1 MTPEREAQMR
11 ELFETAAK
19 DKALILARD
28 SVGNYVMPTTA
39 GAWFGF
45 LACARALEP
54 MVRDGE
60 RYAWLRENW
69 HDGKGCWCDS
79 LYAPANLDK
88 AIDAAMSAALED
100 GNADV

>member
-11 ELFETAAK
+11 EVFETAAK

-28 SVGNYVMPTTA
+28 SVGNYVTPTTS

-54 MVRDGE
+54 VVRDGE
-60 RYAWLRENW
+60 RYRFLRDEMELSVRDVFSSWCPQLN
-69 HDGKGCWCDS
+69 DG
-79 LYAPANLDK
+79 LDA
-88 AIDAAMSAALED
+88 AIDSAMSAALEE
-100 GNADV
+100 